1 MITLK
6 RLIFIYQF
14 KAIII
19 CIRQKNAMPCNI
31 TIWIQGFVK
40 IKTAELNAQSLCDV
54 QIVQLISQCLENSSF
69 VPPSCSPRVSL
80 L

>member
-1 MITLK
+1 
-6 RLIFIYQF
+6 
-14 KAIII
+14 
-19 CIRQKNAMPCNI
+19 MPCNI